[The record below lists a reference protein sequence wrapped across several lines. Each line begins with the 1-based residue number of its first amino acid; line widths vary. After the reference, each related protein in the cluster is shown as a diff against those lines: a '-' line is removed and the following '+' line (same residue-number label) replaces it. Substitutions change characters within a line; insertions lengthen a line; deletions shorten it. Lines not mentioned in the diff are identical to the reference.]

1 MAESFFTNPTI
12 NKEDIVVN
20 EQILE
25 KDKDK
30 TTTEIITNKLPL
42 PVQEGIE
49 LVGDIKEE
57 GFVKTEPDEEVV
69 ASEETFFTNPT
80 KEDTTITDWERIKYG
95 FDKQTWLFKNLWRIG
110 KAKISD
116 VLDNNELDDKTFKEH
131 IQVNEAKR
139 QEELKNKHWKF
150 ASGKYDDDSLVKI
163 AEFATVIFDPY
174 YLLAYATPWGRAA
187 TRSYMKMAAFSGLTV
202 GFDVL
207 IRDLATTGDVNKSD
221 VALATSAG
229 AVLGPVGLKLF
240 KVLGKYFPKSD
251 SKQLAKV
258 SEYVENNTKK
268 KLDNISDT
276 ELAAIKKA
284 LADED
289 VIAANKIIESD
300 LNFMK
305 KFKVQ
310 TDDFI
315 AAEKSL
321 LSEVKNV
328 FAGKDIAK
336 QIKKLLKQG
345 KTAEAEALQRRTYS
359 KDYSGVQ
366 VKAKLSKIRTQLQ
379 NKEIKYNETKIAYL
393 KEAEKKFLSISDKI
407 GKRNKLLLENL
418 YKQKGLTEKV
428 MQSILSYGT
437 MPLVGALG
445 GGTFDA
451 LFGKEKGVLKGMAW
465 GFAAGAT
472 LRQVRA
478 SKVLDLATK
487 DKFMG
492 IAWSDNAKLWW
503 QKARELTSGTLATK
517 LESFG
522 GNTRVFGLQLLEN
535 IDSPMA
541 GKAVVNRVYIL
552 QKEWEAANHALML
565 GEIRNA
571 EGALIKQVKPFT
583 VAEEAK
589 ALSIIRGADDSVLL
603 DDKRAVLLADG
614 IKKQL
619 DKFNKILNNAGIY
632 KELENVKF
640 GKRGIEK
647 IVKGKEKEF
656 KPATLKSRIKKFD
669 VIENYFPRVYNAQKI
684 IQDPKAF
691 FNTIKE
697 IFTKLKASDPDKS
710 ARDFLNYGKHNADN
724 GNFSVIEDAIINN
737 FVNNPN
743 KKFVSDRFFV
753 TPLTRHITRER
764 ILTGSYKNVERVLEQ
779 KGYLI
784 NDVEQVLNDLGTK
797 SFKSVAF
804 TERFGPNGEF
814 IKPLIKGIRDKYAAA
829 MEDAGGTM
837 QTKLTKKTQAEVKV
851 LKDTINA
858 YFDRYGNRVNQAWS
872 TGIGILSTGS
882 NLAML
887 NNVFLASLGDFM
899 QGFANARNMTAWL
912 KGFSRTSFLAKHQKG
927 PARWLNT
934 HFDVEINKALKK
946 SLAVEADASLAD
958 VATWMSAQNAG
969 KSLRWAN
976 DQGFKVMG
984 MTWLTGTARRFAF
997 NVGVG
1002 DGYAS
1007 SRQLYNVVIKGGNS
1021 IKSKKATE
1029 ILLHLEKLGISAE
1042 QALKIGS
1049 MKYSSAINNTLG
1061 KKVLTKAGLATTNR
1075 DAILPQVSNRLL
1087 FTQNLDPRYRIFGQF
1102 MSWAMA
1108 KSSQTSKMLQRVE
1121 NGDVKTLIKLLMAIP
1136 VYSGIQNVREL
1147 LKYGEIRTSFD
1158 YDKQK
1163 WFAEGTRLSGNLGW
1177 LSELLVGR
1185 WMGYGAKDNPLLFF
1199 PAANWIGNVWDT
1211 GQAVRKGK
1219 FDTAVKKS
1227 DKWLPFPIY
1236 RRLLKQFWD
1245 DKIISKAYDIS
1256 GSNMDKSTYQ
1266 KLKSFSKGGRVQLK
1280 KGDVVTTAASED
1292 ANINQND
1299 LDLDKA
1305 VNEGLKEQGDMNIK
1319 DLASVAA
1326 AATIATTGVDADIN
1340 KAVENN
1346 ILPPP
1351 IEDKQILP
1359 QKKPDQINWKFIGKL
1374 EGEGVKTGYVPTK
1387 KTGEIIGTSGVTIA
1401 TGVDLGTKDRKFFED
1416 MDVSEEIIL
1425 KLEPFFNLK
1434 GEEALLNA
1442 KKLKLSASEVK
1453 ELDTAIKKK
1462 YSKDIINQYEK
1473 DSGKNFEDL
1482 TSGQQTVITSVAFQ
1496 HGLKQTTSYN
1506 FWDQVIT
1513 DDWDGA
1519 ITNLRDWDGTGE
1531 PSQTQ
1536 TRRDKEADLLE
1547 GLFKKRQK
1555 FFSGDV
1561 VEDLQSKAGVKLIK
1575 DFIAEGFSLKE
1586 AVHRAGLEIQ
1596 HGGLPD

>member
-139 QEELKNKHWKF
+139 QEELKDKHWKF

-202 GFDVL
+202 GFDTL

-284 LADED
+284 LADDD

-336 QIKKLLKQG
+336 QIKKLIKQG

-379 NKEIKYNETKIAYL
+379 NKEIKYNETKVKYL

-407 GKRNKLLLENL
+407 GKRNKLLLEKL
-418 YKQKGLTEKV
+418 YQEKSLTEKV
-428 MQSILSYGT
+428 MQSVLSYGT

-451 LFGKEKGVLKGMAW
+451 LFGKEKGVLQGMAW

-472 LRQVRA
+472 LRQIRA
-478 SKVLDLATK
+478 SKVLDLGTK
-487 DKFMG
+487 QKFMG
-492 IAWSDNAKLWW
+492 IAWGDNAKLWW

-541 GKAVVNRVYIL
+541 GKSVWNRQYML
-552 QKEWEAANHALML
+552 QKEWEAANRALVQS
-565 GEIRNA
+565 GKYTDVEQV
-571 EGALIKQVKPFT
+571 GALAIVRGSDDATLLNNARMVK
-583 VAEEAK
+583 
-589 ALSIIRGADDSVLL
+589 
-603 DDKRAVLLADG
+603 LADG
-614 IKKQL
+614 IKKRL
-619 DKFNKILNNAGIY
+619 DEFNTILNKAGIY

-640 GKRGIEK
+640 GKKGIEK

-669 VIENYFPRVYNAQKI
+669 VVENYFPRVYNAQKI
-684 IQDPKAF
+684 MQDPKAF
-691 FNTIKE
+691 FNTIKQ
-697 IFTKLKASDPDKS
+697 IFKELKAPDPDKS
-710 ARDFLNYGKHNADN
+710 ARAFLNYGKHNADN
-724 GNFSVIEDAIINN
+724 GNFSVIEDAIITN

-743 KKFVSDRFFV
+743 IKFASDRFFV

-764 ILTGSYKNVERVLEQ
+764 ILNGPYKKVEKLLEQ
-779 KGYLI
+779 NGYLI
-784 NDVEQVLNDLGTK
+784 NDVEHVLNDLGKK

-814 IKPLIKGIRDKYAAA
+814 LKPLITGVRDKYAAA
-829 MEDAGGTM
+829 MENAGGKM
-837 QTKLTKKTQAEVKV
+837 QNKLTKKTQEEVQII
-851 LKDTINA
+851 KDTINA

-899 QGFANARNMTAWL
+899 QGFANARNMSAWL
-912 KGFSRTSFLAKHQKG
+912 KAFGRTSFLAKNQKG
-927 PARWLNT
+927 PSKWLNT
-934 HFDVEINKALKK
+934 HFDPEINKSMLKN
-946 SLAVEADASLAD
+946 LAVEADASLAD

-976 DQGFKVMG
+976 DMGFKLMG

-1007 SRQLYNVVIKGGNS
+1007 SRQLYKIVVKGGNS
-1021 IKSKKATE
+1021 IKSKKALDV
-1029 ILLHLEKLGISAE
+1029 LLHLERLGISSE
-1042 QALKIGS
+1042 QALKIGA
-1049 MKYSSAINNTLG
+1049 MKYSSAINSAIG
-1061 KKVLTKAGLATTNR
+1061 KPVLTKAGLATANR
-1075 DAILPQVSNRLL
+1075 DAILPQLGNRLL
-1087 FTQNLDPRYRIFGQF
+1087 FTQNLDPRYRILGQF

-1108 KSSQTSKMLQRVE
+1108 KSSQTSKMLSRVE
-1121 NGDVKTLIKLLMAIP
+1121 NGDVKTLVKLMMAIP

-1147 LKYGEIRTSFD
+1147 LKYGEIKTSFD

-1163 WFAEGTRLSGNLGW
+1163 WFAEGARLSGNLGW
-1177 LSELLVGR
+1177 LSELFVGR

-1199 PAANWIGNVWDT
+1199 PAANWTGDVWDF
-1211 GQAVRKGK
+1211 GQAGRKGQW
-1219 FDTAVKKS
+1219 DTAIKKA
-1227 DKWLPFPIY
+1227 DKFLPFPIY

-1245 DKIISKAYDIS
+1245 DKVISKGYHTS
-1256 GSNMDKSTYQ
+1256 GSNMDKNTFK
-1266 KLKSFSKGGRVQLK
+1266 KLKKFSKGGRVGFQ
-1280 KGDVVTTAASED
+1280 KGDVVLTAASED
-1292 ANINQND
+1292 ANVKQND

-1305 VNEGLKEQGDMNIK
+1305 VGVGLIEEPTVEDKRFPKNNIDK
-1319 DLASVAA
+1319 QIEVA
-1326 AATIATTGVDADIN
+1326 V
-1340 KAVENN
+1340 KNN
-1346 ILPPP
+1346 ILP
-1351 IEDKQILP
+1351 E
-1359 QKKPDQINWKFIGKL
+1359 QKPEAFDYTEIIKDYEKLGEKIIVDGEERYKNYQGKGETNVTSGYGSYRKENKL
-1374 EGEGVKTGYVPTK
+1374 EDSV
-1387 KTGEIIGTSGVTIA
+1387 
-1401 TGVDLGTKDRKFFED
+1401 
-1416 MDVSEEIIL
+1416 
-1425 KLEPFFNLK
+1425 NLH
-1434 GEEALLNA
+1434 EAN
-1442 KKLKLSASEVK
+1442 V
-1453 ELDTAIKKK
+1453 
-1462 YSKDIINQYEK
+1462 Q
-1473 DSGKNFEDL
+1473 
-1482 TSGQQTVITSVAFQ
+1482 
-1496 HGLKQTTSYN
+1496 
-1506 FWDQVIT
+1506 
-1513 DDWDGA
+1513 
-1519 ITNLRDWDGTGE
+1519 
-1531 PSQTQ
+1531 
-1536 TRRDKEADLLE
+1536 
-1547 GLFKKRQK
+1547 
-1555 FFSGDV
+1555 
-1561 VEDLQSKAGVKLIK
+1561 LIK
-1575 DFIAEGFSLKE
+1575 DIEDRLPVIKDNIKNFNKFPLKVRQNLVSSWFRGSLSGSPDTLDLINAGKYKE
-1586 AVHRAGLEIQ
+1586 AAKEFLNNDEYKNAIALDRRGIIKRMDATAKAIASLSTK
-1596 HGGLPD
+1596 